1 MEDEIT
7 RPDLKP
13 EQRARARARWALV
26 RHLVAHTTFKQEK
39 KMSLADAVIMYH
51 SRQEMLKRMGSLQRA
66 VFWSNFLQYISD
78 NVLVMMAAASAG
90 VGLKSPNPD
99 APPLALFIRQCAN
112 ILINLGILWALRRV
126 LLYIGGDRPCPQRL
140 VQSPGMPSR
149 RSCHGCLASPV
160 AGTTRARYPLGANFV
175 AALNA
180 WLMDVIGYGQSPGS
194 VCGSDGRVGDCT
206 RVTGAA
212 FLIDLALASAF
223 FMLCWRLSITC
234 SLRANST
241 EPDASEASYFMQVA
255 YMVTLS
261 GSGKTIFYLF
271 GTLANAVTTGD
282 QQDPNESWFISRLL
296 WITIATLA
304 AAWVIG
310 CGAHRLKRAAKDYS
324 QKAQAQNIEYI
335 FVYWWAFS
343 FVDSLWVRSL
353 PPSLRRQRCHQSQRR
368 ACR

>member
-1 MEDEIT
+1 
-7 RPDLKP
+7 
-13 EQRARARARWALV
+13 
-26 RHLVAHTTFKQEK
+26 
-39 KMSLADAVIMYH
+39 
-51 SRQEMLKRMGSLQRA
+51 
-66 VFWSNFLQYISD
+66 
-78 NVLVMMAAASAG
+78 
-90 VGLKSPNPD
+90 
-99 APPLALFIRQCAN
+99 
-112 ILINLGILWALRRV
+112 
-126 LLYIGGDRPCPQRL
+126 
-140 VQSPGMPSR
+140 
-149 RSCHGCLASPV
+149 
-160 AGTTRARYPLGANFV
+160 
-175 AALNA
+175 
-180 WLMDVIGYGQSPGS
+180 MDVIGYGQSPGS

-368 ACR
+368 ACRSPY